1 MGGRRTQ
8 GPDCLLVCTGRDCKG
23 SKQFE
28 ALMEMANGL
37 PHAAALP
44 CQGLCHGPIAG
55 VRVGARVHWY
65 EKVRT
70 GKVRK
75 QLAGAL
81 RAGERPKGLRDL
93 EVGSRRDV
101 IKGAR
106 RARSIGRKSVDLA
119 A

>member
-1 MGGRRTQ
+1 MRIDGRT
-8 GPDCLLVCTGRDCKG
+8 
-23 SKQFE
+23 
-28 ALMEMANGL
+28 
-37 PHAAALP
+37 
-44 CQGLCHGPIAG
+44 
-55 VRVGARVHWY
+55 HWY
-65 EKVRT
+65 EKVRS

-75 QLAGAL
+75 QLAAAL

-93 EVGSRRDV
+93 EVRSHRDV